1 MIKRIQIDNFKS
13 FGKLDIEP
21 HPRVNLLIGPNSSG
35 NSNFL
40 EALRLGNALKGNP
53 NKLEEIWESLN
64 GKSNRLCRPGANE
77 FYIELDFDFKGRI
90 LGLFDSVKLSRIHQS
105 ASIQLKHSDKASA
118 HFDWE
123 KYKMSTSHF
132 SNLISREECEE
143 FFKQFSQRGVVLF
156 RPDLLQV
163 RKPVT
168 LRKFDYLSENLSEV
182 ALLIKHLGDE
192 HADSNNIR
200 FREDLFK
207 ITQEFKLVTTPSSS
221 VDGQIELKFFTEDGS
236 FDSNEVSDGI
246 LYFTAI
252 LAILHQPNPPK
263 VILLEEPENGI
274 HPRRIIEIYR
284 LITKLAEEKNVQF
297 FITTHSPILLNQFS
311 EDPECVWVFDKEDGI
326 SNVQN
331 LHHDILE
338 PRRKKLIEIG
348 VEDPADLTNDLG
360 ENWLL
365 GLIDGVPPSILPDD
379 F

>member
-1 MIKRIQIDNFKS
+1 MIKRIQIENFKS
-13 FGKLDIEP
+13 FGKVDVEP
-21 HPRVNLLIGPNSSG
+21 HPGVNLLIGPNSSG
-35 NSNFL
+35 KSNFL
-40 EALRLGNALKGNP
+40 EALRLGNALCGIP
-53 NKLEEIWESLN
+53 TKLEEIWESLN
-64 GKSNRLCRPGANE
+64 GKSNRLLHPGANQ
-77 FYIELDFDFKGRI
+77 FSIELSFDFKGRI
-90 LGLFDSVKLSRIHQS
+90 LGLFDSAKVSKIHQS
-105 ASIQLKHSDKASA
+105 IWIDLKHNIGVSA

-123 KYKMSTSHF
+123 KYKMPNSHY
-132 SNLISREECEE
+132 SNLISQEECGE
-143 FFKQFSQRGVVLF
+143 FFKQFSQSGVVLF
-156 RPDLLQV
+156 RPDLQQI

-168 LRKFDYLSENLSEV
+168 LTKFDQLSGDLREI

-192 HADSNNIR
+192 FSDSNQLQ
-200 FREDLFK
+200 FREDLLK
-207 ITQEFKLVTTPSSS
+207 ISQEFKLITTPTSEI
-221 VDGQIELKFFTEDGS
+221 DGQVELKFFTDHGS

-263 VILLEEPENGI
+263 VMLLEEPENGI
-274 HPRRIIEIYR
+274 HPRRIVEIYR
-284 LITKLAEEKNVQF
+284 LITKLAKEKNVQF

-326 SNVQN
+326 SKVQN

-348 VEDPADLTNDLG
+348 VEDPADLTHDLG

>member
-1 MIKRIQIDNFKS
+1 M
-13 FGKLDIEP
+13 DIEP

-35 NSNFL
+35 KSNFL
-40 EALRLGNALKGNP
+40 EALQFGNALKGSP
-53 NKLEEIWESLN
+53 NKLEEIWESLK
-64 GKSNRLCRPGANE
+64 GKSNRLINSGAKQ
-77 FYIELDFDFKGRI
+77 FSIEIDFNLKGRI
-90 LGLFDSVKLSRIHQS
+90 LGLFDSVKLTRIHQS
-105 ASIQLKHSDKASA
+105 VTIQLTHSDITSA

-123 KYKMSTSHF
+123 KYKMPTSHF

-143 FFKQFSQRGVVLF
+143 FFKQFSKGGVVLF
-156 RPDLLQV
+156 RPDLQKI

-168 LRKFDYLSENLSEV
+168 LTKFDLLSGDLGEV
-182 ALLIKHLGDE
+182 ALLIKHLADE
-192 HADSNNIR
+192 FSETNQVQ
-200 FREDLFK
+200 FREDLYK
-207 ITQEFKLVTTPSSS
+207 ITQEFKLVTTPTASIA
-221 VDGQIELKFFTEDGS
+221 GQVELKFFTDNGS

-274 HPRRIIEIYR
+274 HPRRIVEIYR

-326 SNVQN
+326 SKIQN

-338 PRRKKLIEIG
+338 PRRKKLLEMGI
-348 VEDPADLTNDLG
+348 EDPSDLTNDLG

-365 GLIDGVPPSILPDD
+365 GLIDGVPPSILPED